1 MKDDGWTA
9 GQAMVPFPELKL
21 QAAHAVL
28 RLGQPHLKGA
38 GRGGMQAAMR
48 GLVLGY
54 LTDA

>member
-54 LTDA
+54 LTEA